1 MDNQM
6 QDFVFEIPDAERF
19 LDSAETCFFKNYD
32 NFLSGFF
39 SRFQDSFFYAN
50 VMQCLIVTLM
60 YMNMG
65 KGKYWKIL
73 FYAALAGLLGSVLE
87 NGSVAYICRESE
99 RKREYKVPTFL
110 FAEIFWISCE
120 YAIPLLNLIKM
131 RAFSKEKISKY
142 INYFIVGL
150 FIPFTICRFLIGF
163 ERMNKGYLQNQ
174 KIKSLHGF
182 AFGIMAIADI
192 TCTIAIIYFINLHNR
207 KNNEPLAAAISNHVK
222 QSSYTILIAVDIT
235 GFLLSSFDLIT
246 NIRGIPSSVTVP
258 FHCLKSS
265 FVLILATDNL
275 LFKYGACKTSKSLL
289 LSNGGAQFKYHGH
302 GNDTVTGHGND
313 TTTTKSGNFKSTI
326 SINNNYSYS
335 CSIDMGNNNN
345 NEPASAAN
353 SITKPPPATLSNH
366 SSKSVTSTTG
376 KSELLFKGASALKKS
391 DSTPTPNP
399 TNGGLK
405 NTNLM
410 HNNSSPNIAHSNS
423 PKVPFCNSPKI
434 STSNSPKVPFSTSPN
449 VSNSNS
455 SKISNSNSPKVPFCT
470 SPNISNSNSPK
481 VPFCTSPNI
490 SNSNSPKVPHNNL
503 PLIAGYGSSPNISA
517 YNNSPYSHSSNSVAY
532 GSSPNIS
539 ATPKNMAKN
548 FSYGIGIRASPTVH
562 SNDSDKT
569 ILPQYSDSIKLTT
582 TPVIKSPSINKSII
596 SNQSNSNTTNNKS
609 HRKNS
614 SIQINNLIQTLSH
627 FNSSPN
633 MSATKI
639 SATQNNVA
647 RNFSY
652 DIKTSPTV
660 YSVESDKI
668 ALTGNDG
675 IPKF

>member
-6 QDFVFEIPDAERF
+6 QELVFELPDAERF

-32 NFLSGFF
+32 TFLSGFF

-99 RKREYKVPTFL
+99 RKKEYKVYTFL
-110 FAEIFWISCE
+110 VAEIFWISCE

-131 RAFSKEKISKY
+131 RAFSKEVIAKY
-142 INYFIVGL
+142 INYIIVGL
-150 FIPFTICRFLIGF
+150 FIPFTICRFLIGY

-192 TCTIAIIYFINLHNR
+192 TCTISIIYFINLHNR
-207 KNNEPLAAAISNHVK
+207 NNKQPIATAISNHVK

-275 LFKYGACKTSKSLL
+275 LFKYGACKTSKNLL
-289 LSNGGAQFKYHGH
+289 ISSNGYHFKYHG
-302 GNDTVTGHGND
+302 NNND
-313 TTTTKSGNFKSTI
+313 TTTATKSGNYKSTI

-335 CSIDMGNNNN
+335 CSVDIGNND
-345 NEPASAAN
+345 PTSAPS
-353 SITKPPPATLSNH
+353 SITKPPPATVNNNKSSTGNGEFKSINQSQNSN
-366 SSKSVTSTTG
+366 TTV
-376 KSELLFKGASALKKS
+376 LKKS
-391 DSTPTPNP
+391 NSTHNKLKNSHLISSNSTPSI
-399 TNGGLK
+399 
-405 NTNLM
+405 
-410 HNNSSPNIAHSNS
+410 SS
-423 PKVPFCNSPKI
+423 
-434 STSNSPKVPFSTSPN
+434 SNSPKVPFSTSPK
-449 VSNSNS
+449 VSINS
-455 SKISNSNSPKVPFCT
+455 SPNISYSNSPKF
-470 SPNISNSNSPK
+470 SNSN
-481 VPFCTSPNI
+481 
-490 SNSNSPKVPHNNL
+490 L
-503 PLIAGYGSSPNISA
+503 PIAAYSSSPNISA
-517 YNNSPYSHSSNSVAY
+517 YNNSSNIVAY
-532 GSSPNIS
+532 SSSPNIS
-539 ATPKNMAKN
+539 ATPKSIAKN
-548 FSYGIGIRASPTVH
+548 YPYNLRTSPTVR
-562 SNDSDKT
+562 STDSDKT
-569 ILPQYSDSIKLTT
+569 ILPQYNDSIKLTNN
-582 TPVIKSPSINKSII
+582 PVIKSPSLNKSITSKT
-596 SNQSNSNTTNNKS
+596 SNQSSGCKS
-609 HRKNS
+609 HNRKNS
-614 SIQINNLIQTLSH
+614 AVQINNLIQTLSH

-633 MSATKI
+633 MSSKKV
-639 SATQNNVA
+639 SATQNNVV

-652 DIKTSPTV
+652 NIKPSPTV
-660 YSVESDKI
+660 YSVESDKTP
-668 ALTGNDG
+668 LTEN
-675 IPKF
+675 IS